1 MTDTSGPDGHAAPD
15 HGASS
20 QHGDRPAHVK
30 TLPEVP
36 GLGGLYARAVV
47 PSPARLLAKVPGLGG
62 RSDGEDSG
70 ADGRSA
76 STSGIVLPDVT
87 YRVADVVADPE
98 HLLAYQ
104 RLLGEPADD
113 QMPAGFVHVLAFPV
127 AMALMVRA
135 DFPLP
140 VAGMVHLANAV
151 RVERPILADEH
162 LEVQAWA
169 ENVRPHRKGTQV
181 DLVTEVSALSGAG
194 HAREVV
200 WRGVSTYLAK
210 GAGSVAVVEPG
221 GDAGTDGAAGTGG
234 DGPTAERFPTGQ
246 RFPTRQ
252 RFPTGQWQLDAGTG
266 RRYAAVSGDR
276 NPIHLSAPTAKA
288 FGFPR
293 AIAHG
298 MYTAARALA
307 ESGAGRSGAFEWTV
321 EFAKPVL
328 LPGKVAVAIT
338 RDAGA
343 PGGFGYV
350 GWDARSGKEH
360 FRGTVTPG

>member
-1 MTDTSGPDGHAAPD
+1 MSTSDQ
-15 HGASS
+15 HGFSN

-36 GLGGLYARAVV
+36 GLGGLYARAVA
-47 PSPARLLAKVPGLGG
+47 PRPARLLAKVPGLGG
-62 RSDGEDSG
+62 RSAPGAGSASG
-70 ADGRSA
+70 AS
-76 STSGIVLPDVT
+76 IVLPDVT

-113 QMPAGFVHVLAFPV
+113 RLPAGFVHVLVFPV

-194 HAREVV
+194 DAREVV

-210 GAGSVAVVEPG
+210 GAGGGAGHGPDAQDAAETAGGAVA
-221 GDAGTDGAAGTGG
+221 GADDEVAA
-234 DGPTAERFPTGQ
+234 AE
-246 RFPTRQ
+246 

-276 NPIHLSAPTAKA
+276 NPIHLSALTAKA
-288 FGFPR
+288 FGFPK

-307 ESGAGRSGAFEWTV
+307 ESGAGRGGTGAFEWTV

-338 RDAGA
+338 RTESPGEGFRYAG
-343 PGGFGYV
+343 
-350 GWDARSGKEH
+350 WNARSGKEH
-360 FRGTVTPG
+360 FSGTVTPR